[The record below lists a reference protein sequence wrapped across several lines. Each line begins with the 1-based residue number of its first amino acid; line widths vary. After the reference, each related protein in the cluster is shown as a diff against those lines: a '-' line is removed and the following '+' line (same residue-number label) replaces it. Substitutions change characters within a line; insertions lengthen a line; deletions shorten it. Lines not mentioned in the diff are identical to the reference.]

1 MWGAHVGH
9 APCPFLLVHVQ
20 RLRGSWKG
28 PAGEMA
34 CGHAHCWGAGCGAR
48 GGAGGGPL
56 LFSLA
61 HFLGLLVSSLCGS
74 GDRDDP

>member
-1 MWGAHVGH
+1 MWGTPHARSFLSIRSTSGGPGRGLLERWRVGM
-9 APCPFLLVHVQ
+9 LTV
-20 RLRGSWKG
+20 GG
-28 PAGEMA
+28 PGV
-34 CGHAHCWGAGCGAR
+34 GL

-56 LFSLA
+56 LFSLT

>member
-1 MWGAHVGH
+1 MKQLRSSVRACSLLGWAQAWG
-9 APCPFLLVHVQ
+9 
-20 RLRGSWKG
+20 RGL
-28 PAGEMA
+28 
-34 CGHAHCWGAGCGAR
+34 
-48 GGAGGGPL
+48 GGGLL